1 MKMRSFLRSSLSK
14 RRSRRLMKKMH
25 LGQFQEM
32 GFHVAIEIEPGQDDE
47 SLIDAMLTEIIEP
60 MGLGYG
66 GWLNGFVAKMEGT
79 ATEEDRARLDDWLR
93 ARREVRGVK
102 IGPLEDAWYTRP

>member
-1 MKMRSFLRSSLSK
+1 MNDHLHPGLSK

-32 GFHVAIEIEPGQDDE
+32 GFHVAIEIEPGQNDE
-47 SLIDAMLTEIIEP
+47 FLIDAMLMEVIEP

-66 GWLNGFVAKMEGT
+66 GWLDGFVARMAGS
-79 ATEEDRARLDDWLR
+79 ANEENRARLGDWLR
-93 ARREVRGVK
+93 ARREVRSVK
-102 IGPLEDAWYTRP
+102 IGPLEDAWYTRS